1 MSGMDR
7 ILLRLED
14 GHVVYQLH
22 PRVTAVILTDAECRL
37 VEKLVLMRT
46 LTVVGIIVALLV
58 LFLLALAEVLPVL
71 PAAVLA
77 AAVFSISFVV
87 DAKFDAAGVVR
98 QAPHAPDRFQPKTKP
113 TWLDVVRMIG
123 RQTLQEAPNF
133 TIWTFIVCFA
143 VTLFGALRM
152 VWMQIDGSGPTVPDK
167 HPVALLFYALLSALG
182 LRIFLRERARR
193 RRLKRTD
200 PGQRGGESDN

>member
-1 MSGMDR
+1 MSGPDR

-14 GHVVYQLH
+14 GQVVYRPH
-22 PRVTAVILTDAECRL
+22 PRATAVLLTDAECRL

-46 LTVVGIIVALLV
+46 LTVVGIVVALLV

-98 QAPHAPDRFQPKTKP
+98 QAPQAPDRFQPKTKP

>member
-22 PRVTAVILTDAECRL
+22 PRVTAVLLTDAECRL

-46 LTVVGIIVALLV
+46 LTVVGIVVALLV

-98 QAPHAPDRFQPKTKP
+98 QAPHAPDRFQPKKKP

-200 PGQRGGESDN
+200 PRQRGGESDN